1 MAEEGNIVSENLG
14 GNGADDQPQVGMISQ
29 YIKDLSVENPNSPAC
44 YGWEGNPVVDVQVN
58 VGVQQVNE
66 EVHEVAM
73 KLVLKAE
80 HDNGVQFNIELD
92 YGTLFGLRNI
102 SDEQAHPFLFGE
114 APRLMFPFARRVV
127 ADAVRDAG
135 FPPFVLEP
143 IDFNALYVHQREQAL
158 AMAEAQP
165 AGEA

>member
-1 MAEEGNIVSENLG
+1 M
-14 GNGADDQPQVGMISQ
+14 
-29 YIKDLSVENPNSPAC
+29 
-44 YGWEGNPVVDVQVN
+44 QVN
-58 VGVQQVNE
+58 ISANRVND
-66 EVHEVAM
+66 EVHEVVL
-73 KLVLKAE
+73 KLLLKAE

-102 SDEQAHPFLFGE
+102 TEEQAHPFLFGE

-127 ADAVRDAG
+127 ADAVRDTG

-143 IDFNALYVHQREQAL
+143 IDFNALYIHQREQAV
-158 AMAEAQP
+158 AMAETQP